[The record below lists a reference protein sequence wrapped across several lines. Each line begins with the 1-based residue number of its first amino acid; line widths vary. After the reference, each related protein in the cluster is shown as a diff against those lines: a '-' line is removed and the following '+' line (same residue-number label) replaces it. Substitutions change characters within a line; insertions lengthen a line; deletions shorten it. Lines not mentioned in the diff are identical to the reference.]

1 MSASPLDMTVEE
13 YPQATNDGV
22 SIRMRGN
29 RRRDTK
35 PEVAVRSALHRRGLR
50 FRVDHQVQLSG
61 RVVRADIVFP
71 RKRLAVFIDGCFWH
85 QCPIHATLPQTNTD
99 YWLPKLERNV
109 KRDRLIDRLLD
120 DCEWS
125 VLRAWEH
132 EAPGTVAD
140 RIVAR
145 IAAIDSDQ

>member
-50 FRVDHQVQLSG
+50 FRVDHPVQLPG

-109 KRDRLIDRLLD
+109 KRDRLIDELLGGIG
-120 DCEWS
+120 WS

-132 EAPGTVAD
+132 EAPAQVAG
-140 RIVAR
+140 R
-145 IAAIDSDQ
+145 IAAHLNAIAGD